1 MVKVV
6 SLATTIAK
14 VFEHYILSCI
24 SSFVATASSSL
35 LQVLSIH
42 CWAARDFGAGVEQPF
57 GCLVIQNRQVS
68 HVLHGEVDG
77 LDNEG
82 QHGQRSVLLCH
93 THKPQKGPYPICVSR
108 SRNVRDRCGGG

>member
-35 LQVLSIH
+35 LSKFFQSTVGPHEISAQVLSSH
-42 CWAARDFGAGVEQPF
+42 SVVSSSRTVRSAMCSMERSMDWTMKDNMVNGLFFCATLTSRRRGHTPF
-57 GCLVIQNRQVS
+57 V
-68 HVLHGEVDG
+68 
-77 LDNEG
+77 
-82 QHGQRSVLLCH
+82 
-93 THKPQKGPYPICVSR
+93 
-108 SRNVRDRCGGG
+108 